1 MQPEIPLERLLNQ
14 PGIGPSVIARLREVG
29 IHSVERLRE
38 VGVDQAV
45 LAVCEHTGQIA
56 WANRRRPLRNAVAN
70 EGLAA

>member
-1 MQPEIPLERLLNQ
+1 
-14 PGIGPSVIARLREVG
+14 
-29 IHSVERLRE
+29 
-38 VGVDQAV
+38 V